1 MEKRFL
7 LLFSLMGLLIFG
19 QINMASAQCDLV
31 INMQDSY
38 GDGWNGASVKV
49 YDGATLLG
57 TATIGNGYTGS
68 ATISAPDMTD
78 ISLVWTAGSY
88 PEECGFTVIN
98 GIGIEVYV
106 CEFLG
111 NPAPGEFF
119 VFTNVCSSVGLDVN
133 LIDFVIPSK
142 VAVGELEINGI
153 VRSERDTPIT
163 SFDAVYSIDGVES
176 DVATFDNLNIGF
188 NETYEF
194 AHTQLANMEVGE
206 HDFVLNIQNING
218 EGDDDNPNNNSLT
231 AQVLCVNEI
240 FQKNVVYEEGTGTWC
255 GWCPRGLVGLNTMAH
270 NYTDG
275 TWIGI
280 GVHNGDP
287 MTVPEYDQGIG
298 TFIGGYPSGVMN
310 RTSVYD
316 PGLSSLE
323 PAFLAARQDIPI
335 AKIEVTAKTWDAGT
349 GEMVVE
355 ATSNF
360 AMDLTG
366 TSYNVAM
373 VIVENGVTGTTSQW
387 NQANYYSGGG
397 NGDLIDWDGTN
408 WADLPSSVPAADMVY
423 NHVGRVL
430 VGGWNGI
437 SGIIPA
443 DVTYGTP
450 YTYEFTHTLSANFDP
465 AEVNLVVMLIDATT
479 GIIVNASEVTLE
491 GGAILSPDFSAD
503 VINGL
508 APLEVNFTDET
519 VGGSVATWSW
529 DFDNDGTEDSN
540 EQNPSFTYVD
550 GGDFT
555 VSLTVTN
562 ETGDSFTIT
571 KEAFIH
577 SSGVGLNELAAANFK
592 CYPNPV
598 QDKLY
603 ISYELKEA
611 GQVKASVHSL
621 TGSQLMEINTSDINV
636 GAHQLSFDTRELNN
650 GVYFLQLEIN
660 GNTITKKFSVVK

>member
-1 MEKRFL
+1 MKKKLL
-7 LLFSLMGLLIFG
+7 LLFSLIGLLIFG
-19 QINMASAQCDLV
+19 QINIVSAQCDII

-49 YDGATLLG
+49 YNDTELLG
-57 TATIGNGYTGS
+57 TATFSNGSTGS

-78 ISLVWTAGSY
+78 ISLVWVAGSY
-88 PEECGFTVIN
+88 PEECAFTVIN
-98 GIGIEVYV
+98 GISIDVYV

-111 NPAPGEFF
+111 SPDPGEFF
-119 VFTNVCSSVGLDVN
+119 VFTNVCSSVGLDIN
-133 LIDFVIPSK
+133 LIDFIIPSK
-142 VAVGELEINGI
+142 VAAGELEINGI
-153 VRSERDTPIT
+153 ARSERDTPIT
-163 SFDAVYSIDGVES
+163 SFDVVYSLDGLDS

-188 NETYEF
+188 NESYEF
-194 AHTQLANMEVGE
+194 AHTQLANIAVGD
-206 HDFVLNIQNING
+206 HDFELRVQNING
-218 EGDDDNPNNNSLT
+218 EGDDDDPNNNSLT

-287 MTVPEYDQGIG
+287 MTVAEYDSGIG

-310 RTSVYD
+310 RENVYD
-316 PGLSSLE
+316 PGLSTLE
-323 PAFLAARQDIPI
+323 PAFLMARQDIPL

-373 VIVENGVTGTTSQW
+373 VIVESGLTGTSSQW
-387 NQANYYSGGG
+387 NQANNYSGGG

-408 WADLPSSVPAADMVY
+408 WANLSNPVPAADMVY
-423 NHVGRVL
+423 QHVGRVL

-437 SGIIPA
+437 SGAIPT

-450 YTYEFTHTLSANFDP
+450 YTYEFTHTLDASFNP

-479 GIIVNASEVTLE
+479 GIIANAFEVTLE

-519 VGGSVATWSW
+519 EGGDIASWSW

-540 EQNPSFTYVD
+540 EQNPTYTYVD

-555 VSLTVTN
+555 VALTVTN
-562 ETGDSFTIT
+562 ETGESFTIT

-577 SSGVGLNELAAANFK
+577 SSGVSIDELAGDNFK

-598 QDKLY
+598 RETATLSFNLNESAMVQLNVYNLIGALVVKNT
-603 ISYELKEA
+603 SQTMEA
-611 GQVKASVHSL
+611 GEQMI
-621 TGSQLMEINTSDINV
+621 QINTALLEEGIYFVNLRINN
-636 GAHQLSFDTRELNN
+636 H
-650 GVYFLQLEIN
+650 I
-660 GNTITKKFSVVK
+660 ITKKITVMK